1 MTSVAKILM
10 LLSSCALAFTPTNT
24 LTSRPSASMISMADK
39 WPAEL
44 HNSFTLREP
53 MSATGL
59 GAFSP
64 ETQLNVVGSI
74 PVAASTANLW
84 ERELHASFVL
94 REPMSTAGLG
104 AFSPETQLNVL

>member
-1 MTSVAKILM
+1 M
-10 LLSSCALAFTPTNT
+10 LLSAAAFAFSPSTLA
-24 LTSRPSASMISMADK
+24 SRPSGSMISMADK

-53 MSATGL
+53 MSTTGL

-84 ERELHASFVL
+84 NRELHASFTL
-94 REPMSTAGLG
+94 REPMSTTGLG